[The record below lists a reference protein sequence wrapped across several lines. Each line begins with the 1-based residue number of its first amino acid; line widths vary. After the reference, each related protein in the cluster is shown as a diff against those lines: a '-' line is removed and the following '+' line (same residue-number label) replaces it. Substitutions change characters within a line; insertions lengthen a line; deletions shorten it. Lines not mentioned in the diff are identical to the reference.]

1 MQDLT
6 AMIRVTFVTVAQ
18 FFWHFLIEVSKC
30 ECSYLVKMIT
40 FQAFRLFQ
48 PFFPDFLVV
57 LDGTYAEFACLVYIF
72 LQFYLLI
79 CIVLFAFV
87 KILCILKNI
96 QCWKCSEYQISKLN
110 QLLEIRM
117 SMISLLMI
125 MIKTKLIIIN
135 RQYNKICRRIFPYK
149 FY

>member
-18 FFWHFLIEVSKC
+18 LFLALFDRGQQVRVFIFS
-30 ECSYLVKMIT
+30 KMIT